1 MADRSRR
8 RGAAQAA
15 DAGRSRTDAPRHSQS
30 GSVISPAAVAP
41 RMIARPAA
49 CPPNAEVTSRDC
61 EVVQMPL
68 QHLFHPDAGFRGGVV
83 HFLAQLYL
91 DGQHLGSHT
100 LLDRLAPDDEVAPFA
115 TACLARASRASS
127 VAIRLALDNRKR
139 VRMEF

>member
-1 MADRSRR
+1 MADRSRH

-61 EVVQMPL
+61 EIVQMPL
-68 QHLFHPDAGFRGGVV
+68 QHLFHPDAGLRGGSCI
-83 HFLAQLYL
+83 FLRNSILMASILARIRFL
-91 DGQHLGSHT
+91 IVLRPMTKLPHLGS
-100 LLDRLAPDDEVAPFA
+100 
-115 TACLARASRASS
+115 
-127 VAIRLALDNRKR
+127 
-139 VRMEF
+139 

>member
-68 QHLFHPDAGFRGGVV
+68 QHLFHPDAGFRRR
-83 HFLAQLYL
+83 AQ
-91 DGQHLGSHT
+91 
-100 LLDRLAPDDEVAPFA
+100 DEQKESAFRGKADSLCSFFEFCRSCDPELPFA
-115 TACLARASRASS
+115 FTPKWSRA
-127 VAIRLALDNRKR
+127 VRAIGP
-139 VRMEF
+139 